1 MFAGGR
7 HRSARSPLDVTL
19 RWQAGHVAEP
29 SDALKAFIAG
39 SPRGRGPHIS
49 FLQTAAQELDPGTSL
64 LDVGA
69 GDAPYRELFSHL
81 DYVTCDWENTQ
92 YAPAIPSDISGSA
105 DSIPVPDASFD
116 AILNTQVLEHVPEPG
131 RVLAEFWRIL
141 RPGGRLFISA
151 PLVWYLHEEPHDY
164 YRYTPHGLRYLL
176 DKARFIDVEI
186 TPLNDSFSTVAQLM
200 ADLGWMMG
208 RHTDGHDPEREVIAG
223 TMAALADV
231 VANFAPYDTQ
241 WIFPINYAVR
251 ATRPP
256 A

>member
-1 MFAGGR
+1 
-7 HRSARSPLDVTL
+7 
-19 RWQAGHVAEP
+19 VAEL
-29 SDALKAFIAG
+29 SDELKSFIAG
-39 SPRGRGPHIS
+39 SPRSRGPHIS
-49 FLQTAAQELDPGTSL
+49 FLQTAAQELAPGANL

-81 DYVTCDWENTQ
+81 DYVTCDWEDTQ
-92 YAPAIPSDISGSA
+92 YSPALPSDISGSA

-131 RVLAEFWRIL
+131 RVLDEFWRIL
-141 RPGGRLFISA
+141 RPTGRLWISA
-151 PLVWYLHEEPHDY
+151 PLVWFLHEEPHDY

-176 DKARFIDVEI
+176 DKARFVDIEI
-186 TPLNDSFSTVAQLM
+186 TPLNDAFSTVAQLM

-231 VANFAPYDTQ
+231 VANFAPYDAQ

-251 ATRPP
+251 ATKPP